1 MRVLLFL
8 AVFFATASPAL
19 SAVELSLRGQQPVV
33 IEDVYQ
39 HNGEPH
45 VAVEDIL
52 AAVGLTGNW
61 DAVAHSYRIRTSRGW
76 ALLTPATSY
85 LRMGDN
91 FYPLRNRPVFID
103 GRLRVSENF
112 IQTALPQL
120 TGTPVLY
127 RNLDPDAS
135 EVARQEHDS
144 LDQLFGR
151 LLSRTQRTRGPA
163 IRAVAIDPGHGGLDT
178 GVLSPAGYNEKVLT
192 FEVAEKLA
200 KLLRMRLGIP
210 VYLSRSGDY
219 DIHLEQRL
227 ATASREDVDL
237 WILLHA
243 QASFV
248 EEVKGINLFIR
259 ADEELYNQEA
269 TAVTRSNGSL
279 TMAREL
285 AKALA
290 GDNFAVRGI
299 YSSEYLALGRGNLP
313 TVQIEL
319 GYLSHPQE
327 LRLLRQEDYQ
337 NRLVQAIFAGIQ
349 NYAALSR
356 ETTQ

>member
-1 MRVLLFL
+1 MRLVLFL
-8 AVFFATASPAL
+8 MIVFATVSPAW
-19 SAVELSLRGQQPVV
+19 SAVEISLRGQQTVV
-33 IEDVYQ
+33 IEEVYQ

-45 VAVEDIL
+45 VAIEDIL
-52 AAVGLTGNW
+52 AAVGLTGDW
-61 DAVAHSYRIRTSRGW
+61 DAVAHTYRIRTARGW

-127 RNLDPDAS
+127 RNLDPETSD
-135 EVARQEHDS
+135 VARQEHDS

-151 LLSRTQRTRGPA
+151 LLSRTQRTRGPL

-178 GVLSPAGYNEKVLT
+178 GVISPAGYNEKILT

-219 DIHLEQRL
+219 DIRLEQRL
-227 ATASREDVDL
+227 AVASQEDVDL

-243 QASFV
+243 QSSFAEQV
-248 EEVKGINLFIR
+248 NGINLFIR
-259 ADEELYNQEA
+259 AEEEIYNQGAAAA
-269 TAVTRSNGSL
+269 TSNKDSL
-279 TMAREL
+279 AMAREL
-285 AKALA
+285 AKALVA
-290 GDNFAVRGI
+290 DDFALRGI
-299 YSSEYLALGRGNLP
+299 YSSPYLALGRGNLP